1 MNKSLNKN
9 KGMSLVKVLIIG
21 FILIFILGYFK
32 INIKT
37 VVESPDSQ
45 DNLNYVKG
53 TGTTIWQRYLEKPA
67 SYLWNDI
74 FVNIFW
80 KAFILNMEK
89 IRDGQPTDYEQA
101 APIAPLNEMNSNLP

>member
-1 MNKSLNKN
+1 MNKLLKKN
-9 KGMSLVKVLIIG
+9 KGMSLLKVLIIG

-53 TGTTIWQRYLEKPA
+53 TSTTIWHMYLEKPA
-67 SYLWNDI
+67 SYLWNDV

-89 IRDGQPTDYEQA
+89 IRGGQPTDYEQA
-101 APIAPLNEMNSNLP
+101 APIAPFNNSKPISP